1 MDESREI
8 EDYEREISELT
19 SEIDRLKKDK
29 RSMASSIVS
38 MMGIQDQLIAN
49 LPEGDFRTVQEAM
62 QEGARGILLGVLE
75 RDPDVGDLASE
86 LR

>member
-8 EDYEREISELT
+8 EDYEREISEPT